1 MSQKMTQSAFK
12 VSLALLAFSLLL
24 SVTGV
29 VNAAFTSMSATL
41 NGSAPPII
49 VGPGASITVAFT
61 VRVTAS
67 GNNNWQATRWQ
78 IDSGATTCINHAD
91 HPATGTFVETFTIT
105 GPTAIGN
112 HDLRLR
118 AYTTNDCSG
127 AGATTLTLN
136 NAINIPNPAG
146 DLDQCANGG
155 VGDPPIQCTG
165 SAWQNGNLNGNQA
178 HYREDDSVPY
188 RIRLS
193 NIATSGT
200 HTLVI
205 EWDTTQS
212 GKHAIDYLTSFDR
225 TETTAAPCSGVAGC
239 GSPTTFSI
247 PVDPNVTKGQDGIL
261 GNSDDIVQAPGNFTC
276 FNCTITSASAYT
288 LSGTYGGNSSTRIT
302 ISFTA
307 SNSTPV
313 IAWSGHIASQID
325 WGIGNSASA
334 ISGAPY
340 HMRLISIDGGGGNQ
354 DRSLASGAIPPIPG
368 LTTQASASTISLG
381 QSVTDTA
388 TFTEVGS
395 NGPVTGTVKFF
406 VCGPFASATACA
418 TGGTQVG
425 GAITIAGNSA
435 TSAAFAPDTTGTY
448 CFRAEYTPDTL
459 AKYSPI
465 NHTNTT
471 TECFTVV
478 KASPAINTTPDPA
491 SGPTGT
497 TLNDT
502 ATLSGG
508 FTPTGTITFNLYDS
522 NDATCSGAPAFTQTV
537 VVSGNNVYST
547 SGGFVAN
554 MTGTWRWTAGYSGDS
569 KNNAAASGCDA
580 ELVTIGKATP
590 GLTTSPNP
598 TSTTET
604 STLNDSA
611 TLSGGFNPTGTIT
624 FNLYDPDQPACAGT
638 PRHTETVAV
647 TGNGTYSTT
656 AGFAADKVG
665 TWRWVATYSGD
676 SGNNAV
682 TGGCDD
688 EQVTVADVLPTVA
701 LDKSAT
707 PLSLPEPGGPFTFTL
722 TITNTSV
729 ETVTITALTDT
740 NGLGGTCPALIGT
753 TLAAGASTS
762 CTYTVTHTQ
771 PGQYDNTA
779 TVTVKDD
786 ENNLASASDDATVVV
801 DNLPSSI
808 MVTKTADPINVPE
821 PGGTVTF
828 TVRVDNTS
836 AVDSVTIASLMD
848 DVHGDLG
855 GQGDCS
861 LPQTIPAGGYYECSF
876 ADAVSGNP
884 GYSETDTVTASGTD
898 DDGEAVSAQDSAT
911 VTIADV
917 PSSISVVKDAS
928 PASLPEPGGPVMF
941 SVTVNNIS
949 PVDSVTINTL
959 VDSIHGDLNGNG
971 TCSVPQTIPVGGSY
985 SCAFTASV
993 TGNAGHVENDVVT
1006 ATGVDDDGQAVSH
1019 SDDATV
1025 TLTDVPSSITVDKT
1039 ANPTSLDELGGL
1051 VTFTVTVN
1059 NTSAVDTVTITS
1071 LIDSIHNDLNGQETC
1086 STPQTIPAGDSY
1098 TCTFTASVT
1107 GNAAYVETDVV
1118 TASGADD
1125 DGQAVSANDDAVV
1138 TITNVP
1144 SSISVTKTANP
1155 TSVDEPGGSVTF
1167 TVRVD
1172 NTSAVDSVT
1181 ITSLT
1186 DTAYGN
1192 LDGTG
1197 TCTLPQTIAAGGF
1210 YECAFTV
1217 TVSGN
1222 GGSVHTNVATASGT
1236 DDDGEAVSDNDDATV
1251 TVNDVLP
1258 TITVDKSADPAS
1270 VPETGGNVTFTVVVH
1285 NTSVEEVTLTSLT
1298 DSIYGDLNGQGTCAT
1313 GGVIPAGGTYTCAF
1327 TVFVSGNV
1335 GWPETNTITA
1345 TATDDE
1351 NNEATDSDTATVDF
1365 ADVLPTLEVEK
1376 TANPTSIGEPGGMVS
1391 FTVVVTNT
1399 SGEPV
1404 TLASL
1409 VDSPYGNLNGQGTC
1423 SVPQTLAANG
1433 GSYTCLFTALV
1444 SGDAGEVKTDLVT
1457 ATAHDDENNNV
1468 SANDEA
1474 NVTITDVLPSVSL
1487 DKSASPTTLP
1497 EPGGLFTFTLTITN
1511 NSVETVTIT
1520 ALTDT
1525 NALSAECLAL
1535 VGTTLAPG
1543 ASASCTYTVSH
1554 TDAGSY
1560 ANTASVTVQ
1569 DNEGNAAGDSDDETV
1584 TVTDTLP
1591 SVDLD
1596 KSASPASL
1604 PEPGGTFTFT
1614 LTITNNSVETVTIT
1628 ALTDT
1633 NALSAECLALIGT
1646 TLAPGASASCTYTVS
1661 HTDAG
1666 SYANTASVT
1675 VQDDEGNS
1683 ASDSDDETAEVTDVA
1698 PSVTLDKSAS
1708 PASLPEPGG
1717 IFTFTLAI
1725 TNNSVETVTITA
1737 LTDTNALSAECL
1749 ALVGTTLAPGQS
1761 VSCQYSVT
1769 HADAGQY
1776 TNTASVTVEDDEQNP
1791 ASNSDNETVAV
1802 ADVKPSIDVD
1812 KTANPTSVDEPG
1824 GLVTFTVVVT
1834 NNSIEPV
1841 TLDSLTDD
1849 VHGNLDGLG
1858 SCATGGSIAANGGTY
1873 TCTFTATVSG
1883 NAGDFETDIVT
1894 AHASDNEGNDAADD
1908 DDATVTIADVPSS
1921 IAVTK
1926 TPDADTINEPGADV
1940 VYTIV
1945 VENTSA
1951 VDDVT
1956 ITSVVDDQFGDI
1968 SAGCLPALP
1977 FTLAPGETITCT
1989 VSEFIEGNA
1998 GDTHTNT
2005 ATAYGVDD
2013 DDNDLSASDD
2023 ATVTIADVQP
2033 SIAVEKDVDPASV
2046 PETGGTASYLIAVTN
2061 NSVEDVTL
2069 TTLTDSIYGNL
2080 DGLGDCNVPAVIAFG
2095 DTYTCTF
2102 SAFVSGNVGA
2112 PETDVVTATA
2122 IDDELNTATDD
2133 DDAILDFTDV
2143 LPAIAVEKTATP
2155 DNVDEPG
2162 DTVNFTVT
2170 VANTSGEPVTL
2181 TSLTDDV
2188 YGNLDGQG
2196 DCVLP
2201 QTIAVGDSYTCTFSG
2216 AVNGDAFSSHTDVA
2230 TATANDD
2237 ELNDASAFDDATVT
2251 VNDVLP
2257 GITVEK
2263 TATPGNVDEP
2273 GDTVSFT
2280 VTVTND
2286 SVEPVTLTSLV
2297 DDVYG
2302 DLNGQGDCALPAV
2315 IAVGDSFTCTFPGAV
2330 SGNAFTS
2337 HTDTVTATAEDNE
2350 LNEATASD
2358 SATVTVN
2365 DVLPTVTLDKSVD
2378 PAELLVPGG
2387 DFTYTLTITNTSVEP
2402 VTITAL
2408 TDTSALSAECLALIG
2423 TTLGVGESAS
2433 CTYIVTHTEPG
2444 VHDNTASVTVEDDE
2458 GNPAGATD
2466 DASVFVA
2473 NPVIALDKIG
2483 PVYAFSGDAITFT
2496 YEVSNAGNVP
2506 LGNISVTDDKCGNA
2520 TYVSGDTN
2528 DDGKLDLDEVWTFTC
2543 AYTPPFTS
2551 LSTLTNV
2558 ATATGE
2564 YKDAQASAT
2573 DDFTLFPFT
2582 LRKKV
2587 FLYWNSPA
2595 NTVPYNQPDNTPFT
2609 VNMYQGST
2617 LAATFTISQNSPQR
2631 LWLSAGTYN
2640 FQEVSLPPG
2649 YLSGYNL
2656 FTFTTGQSYPDWTFP
2671 NIITFDLAIDKTG
2684 PAGAFKGDTVTYNYT
2699 VTNAGPASVAPV
2711 VSDNKCSPLVYLGGD
2726 TDSDGLVDPGETW
2739 KYKCNYTVTTEPG
2752 TYITN
2757 KATVD
2762 DVFEPTPG
2770 WHLGGDRSLANNTDS
2785 WTFRVQWK
2793 GCTVN
2798 YWKANT
2804 SLWPSPYTTTT
2815 LVTGVFTVPSS
2826 YFTSGKLDLNAD
2838 AQADNLLKALN
2849 YSTSGSTTVNG
2860 AARNLLRAAVAA
2872 LFNEVKYGN
2881 LYPPYATKTALIS
2894 AVNSALATRNANT
2907 MMSLANTLNKWNGGV
2922 CP

>member
-1 MSQKMTQSAFK
+1 MSQKMAQSAFK
-12 VSLALLAFSLLL
+12 VSLALLAVLLLL
-24 SVTGV
+24 SATGAA
-29 VNAAFTSMSATL
+29 NAAFTSMSATL
-41 NGSAPPII
+41 NGSAPPIT
-49 VGPGASITVAFT
+49 VGPSASITVAFT
-61 VRVTAS
+61 VTVTAS
-67 GNNNWQATRWQ
+67 GNNNWRATRWQ
-78 IDSGATTCINHAD
+78 IDSGATTCVDHAN
-91 HPATGTFVETFTIT
+91 HPATGTFTETFTIT

-118 AYTTNDCSG
+118 AYNTNDCSG
-127 AGATTLTLN
+127 TGATTLTLN
-136 NAINIPNPAG
+136 NAINVPNPAG

-155 VGDPPIQCTG
+155 VGDPPVQCTG
-165 SAWQNGNLNGNQA
+165 SAWQNGNLNSNQA
-178 HYREDDSVPY
+178 HYREGDSVPY

-200 HTLVI
+200 HTLII
-205 EWDTTQS
+205 EWDTTHS

-225 TETTAAPCSGVAGC
+225 TETTADPCSGVAGC
-239 GSPTTFSI
+239 GSPTTFPI

-276 FNCTITSASAYT
+276 FNCTITSTSAYT

-302 ISFTA
+302 ISFTSTSA
-307 SNSTPV
+307 TPV
-313 IAWSGHIASQID
+313 IAWGGRIASQID

-334 ISGAPY
+334 ISGSPY
-340 HMRLISIDGGGGNQ
+340 HMRRLDLDGQGGNQ
-354 DRSLASGAIPPIPG
+354 DRSLQSGAIPPIPG

-406 VCGPFASATACA
+406 VCGPSGSPPDCSDSGAGA
-418 TGGTQVG
+418 QVG
-425 GAITIAGNSA
+425 GPVTISSNSA

-459 AKYSPI
+459 AEYSPI

-491 SGPTGT
+491 SGPVGT
-497 TLNDT
+497 TLNDS
-502 ATLSGG
+502 AILSGG
-508 FTPTGTITFNLYDS
+508 YTPTGTITFNLYDP

-537 VVSGNNVYST
+537 VVSGNSAYST
-547 SGGFVAN
+547 SGGFAAN
-554 MTGTWRWTAGYSGDS
+554 LTGTWRWTASYSGDS

-580 ELVTIGKATP
+580 EPVTIGKATP
-590 GLTTSPNP
+590 SLTTSPDP
-598 TSTTET
+598 TATTET

-611 TLSGGFNPTGTIT
+611 TLSGGFSPTGTIT
-624 FNLYDPDQPACAGT
+624 FNLYDPDQPACTGT
-638 PRHTETVAV
+638 PRYTETVAV

-656 AGFAADKVG
+656 GGFAADKVG
-665 TWRWVATYSGD
+665 TWRWVAAYSGD

-682 TGGCDD
+682 AGGCDD
-688 EQVTVADVLPTVA
+688 EQVTVADVLPTVT
-701 LDKSAT
+701 LDKSAA

-722 TITNTSV
+722 NITNTSV

-740 NGLGGTCPALIGT
+740 NGLSGTCPALIGT
-753 TLAAGASTS
+753 TLAAGAWTS
-762 CTYTVTHTQ
+762 CAYTVTHTQ

-779 TVTVKDD
+779 SVTVEDD
-786 ENNLASASDDATVVV
+786 ENNPAGDSDDATVVV
-801 DNLPSSI
+801 NNLPSSI

-821 PGGTVTF
+821 PGGLVTF

-836 AVDSVTIASLMD
+836 AVDSVTIASLID
-848 DVHGDLG
+848 DVHGDLN
-855 GQGDCS
+855 GQGGCS
-861 LPQTIPAGGYYECSF
+861 LPQPIPAGGYYECSF
-876 ADAVSGNP
+876 ADTVSGNP

-898 DDGEAVSAQDSAT
+898 DDGQAVSAQDSAT
-911 VTIADV
+911 VTITDV
-917 PSSISVVKDAS
+917 PSSILVVKDAN
-928 PASLPEPGGPVMF
+928 PTSLPEPGGLVTF

-959 VDSIHGDLNGNG
+959 ADSIHGDLDGNG
-971 TCSVPQTIPVGGSY
+971 TCSVPQTIPAGGSY
-985 SCAFTASV
+985 SCSFTAAV

-1006 ATGVDDDGQAVSH
+1006 ATGVDDDGQPVSH

-1039 ANPTSLDELGGL
+1039 ANPASLDELGGP
-1051 VTFTVTVN
+1051 VTFTFTVN

-1071 LIDSIHNDLNGQETC
+1071 LIDSIHNDLDGLGTC
-1086 STPQTIPAGDSY
+1086 SAPQTIPAGGSY
-1098 TCTFTASVT
+1098 SCAFTATVT
-1107 GNAAYVETDVV
+1107 GNAGYVETDVV

-1125 DGQAVSANDDAVV
+1125 DGQAVSASDDAAV
-1138 TITNVP
+1138 TLTNVP
-1144 SSISVTKTANP
+1144 SSISVTKTASP

-1186 DTAYGN
+1186 DTIYGN
-1192 LDGTG
+1192 LDGAG
-1197 TCTLPQTIAAGGF
+1197 TCTLPQPIAAGGF

-1222 GGSVHTNVATASGT
+1222 GGSIHTNVATASGI
-1236 DDDGEAVSDNDDATV
+1236 DDDGEAVSDDDDATV

-1285 NTSVEEVTLTSLT
+1285 NTSVEDVTLTSLT
-1298 DSIYGDLNGQGTCAT
+1298 DSIYGNLNGQGTCAT

-1327 TVFVSGNV
+1327 TVLVSGNV

-1345 TATDDE
+1345 AAADDE
-1351 NNEATDSDTATVDF
+1351 NNEATDDDTATVDF
-1365 ADVLPTLEVEK
+1365 TDVLPTLAVEK
-1376 TANPTSIGEPGGMVS
+1376 TADPTSIGEPGGNIT
-1391 FTVVVTNT
+1391 FTVKVTNT

-1404 TLASL
+1404 TLTSL

-1423 SVPQTLAANG
+1423 TVPQTLAANG
-1433 GSYTCLFTALV
+1433 GSYTCWFNAPV

-1457 ATAHDDENNNV
+1457 ATAHDDENNNT
-1468 SANDEA
+1468 SANDDA
-1474 NVTITDVLPSVSL
+1474 NVTITDVAPSITVQKSADPATVNEPGGNVTFTVTVTNTSVEAVTLNSLTDNVYGNLNGQGDCSVPQTLAANGGAYSCSFSGAVNGNAGSTHTDTVTASATDNENNQATAADNAAVTVADVLPGVAL
-1487 DKSASPTTLP
+1487 DKSASPASLP
-1497 EPGGLFTFTLTITN
+1497 EPGGPFTFTLTVTN
-1511 NSVETVTIT
+1511 TSVEDVTIT
-1520 ALTDT
+1520 ALSDD

-1535 VGTTLAPG
+1535 VGSTLAPG

-1560 ANTASVTVQ
+1560 S
-1569 DNEGNAAGDSDDETV
+1569 
-1584 TVTDTLP
+1584 
-1591 SVDLD
+1591 
-1596 KSASPASL
+1596 
-1604 PEPGGTFTFT
+1604 
-1614 LTITNNSVETVTIT
+1614 
-1628 ALTDT
+1628 
-1633 NALSAECLALIGT
+1633 
-1646 TLAPGASASCTYTVS
+1646 
-1661 HTDAG
+1661 
-1666 SYANTASVT
+1666 
-1675 VQDDEGNS
+1675 
-1683 ASDSDDETAEVTDVA
+1683 
-1698 PSVTLDKSAS
+1698 
-1708 PASLPEPGG
+1708 
-1717 IFTFTLAI
+1717 
-1725 TNNSVETVTITA
+1725 
-1737 LTDTNALSAECL
+1737 
-1749 ALVGTTLAPGQS
+1749 
-1761 VSCQYSVT
+1761 
-1769 HADAGQY
+1769 
-1776 TNTASVTVEDDEQNP
+1776 NTASVTVEDDEGNP
-1791 ASNSDNETVAV
+1791 ASASDDETVAV
-1802 ADVKPSIDVD
+1802 TDVKPSIDVE
-1812 KTANPTSVDEPG
+1812 KTANPASVDEPG

-1849 VHGNLDGLG
+1849 VHGNLDGQG
-1858 SCATGGSIAANGGTY
+1858 DCATGGSIAANGGTY
-1873 TCTFTATVSG
+1873 TCSFTAAVSG

-1894 AHASDNEGNDAADD
+1894 AEASDNEGNDAADD

-1921 IAVTK
+1921 ISVTK
-1926 TPDADTINEPGADV
+1926 TPDSDTIDEPGADV
-1940 VYTIV
+1940 VYTII
-1945 VENTSA
+1945 VENTSL

-1968 SAGCLPALP
+1968 SDGCLPALP
-1977 FTLAPGETITCT
+1977 FTLAPGETLTCT

-1998 GDTHTNT
+1998 GETHTNV

-2013 DDNDLSASDD
+2013 DDNDLNASDD

-2033 SIAVEKDVDPASV
+2033 SIAVEKEVDPASV
-2046 PETGGTASYLIAVTN
+2046 PETGGTASYIITVTN

-2080 DGLGDCNVPAVIAFG
+2080 DGLGDCNLPAVIAFG

-2122 IDDELNTATDD
+2122 IDDELNEATDD
-2133 DDAILDFTDV
+2133 DDATLDFSDV
-2143 LPAIAVEKTATP
+2143 LPTIAVEKTADP
-2155 DNVDEPG
+2155 ISVDEPG
-2162 DTVNFTVT
+2162 DTVTFTVIVT
-2170 VANTSGEPVTL
+2170 NTSGEPVTL
-2181 TSLTDDV
+2181 TSLVDDV
-2188 YGNLDGQG
+2188 YGGLDGQG
-2196 DCVLP
+2196 NC
-2201 QTIAVGDSYTCTFSG
+2201 AVPAVIGVGGSYTCAFPG
-2216 AVNGDAFSSHTDVA
+2216 AVNGDAFTSHTDVV

-2237 ELNDASAFDDATVT
+2237 ELNEVSASDEAAVT

-2280 VTVTND
+2280 VIVTND

-2302 DLNGQGDCALPAV
+2302 DLNGLGDCALPAV
-2315 IAVGDSFTCTFPGAV
+2315 IGIGGSYTCTFPGAV

-2350 LNEATASD
+2350 LNEATAGD

-2408 TDTSALSAECLALIG
+2408 SDTNALSAECLALIG
-2423 TTLGVGESAS
+2423 VTLDVGESVS

-2444 VHDNTASVTVEDDE
+2444 FHDNTASVTVEDDE
-2458 GNPAGATD
+2458 GNPAS
-2466 DASVFVA
+2466 ASDNASAFVA
-2473 NPVIALDKIG
+2473 NPVIALDKLG

-2506 LGNISVTDDKCGNA
+2506 LGNVAVADDKCGA
-2520 TYVSGDTN
+2520 ASYVSGDTN
-2528 DDGKLDLDEVWTFTC
+2528 NDGLLDLGEVWTFTC
-2543 AYTPPFTS
+2543 AYTPPFTP
-2551 LSTLTNV
+2551 LNTLTNV
-2558 ATATGE
+2558 ATTTGE

-2640 FQEVSLPPG
+2640 FQEVNLPPG
-2649 YLSGYNL
+2649 YLAGYNY
-2656 FTFTTGQSYPDWTFP
+2656 FTYTTGQVYPDWTFP

-2726 TDSDGLVDPGETW
+2726 ADNDGLVDPGESW
-2739 KYKCNYTVTTEPG
+2739 KYKCNYTVTAEPG
-2752 TYITN
+2752 TYVTN

-2770 WHLGGDRSLANNTDS
+2770 WHLGGDRNLSNNTDS

-2798 YWKANT
+2798 YWKSNT

-2838 AQADNLLKALN
+2838 GQADNLLKALN
-2849 YSTSGSTTVNG
+2849 YSTSGSTTVKG